1 MSGTVY
7 YERPD
12 ILEAIPKDRHAVI
25 EASAGT
31 GKTYTIEHLFVEL
44 LLTKKVNIDNI
55 LVLTYTER
63 AAGELRSRV
72 RSMIEKVL
80 VSDGCTGKPERQCWA
95 IGPPE
100 KVHLERALFSFD
112 MASIHTIHSFFQRV
126 VNEHAFSS
134 GRLFKQSLVDGKSA
148 FHDAFMNVLRTDISC
163 RDEYACY
170 LDAWLKSG
178 HSLGALAEMLYLCHA
193 RKRIVL
199 PRFDEAALMTALKVL
214 VGVVQF
220 DGFGE
225 RLKAE
230 LKAQKVHHSTSAA
243 IVKRADAFG
252 SALQGIGAD
261 FRLTDVIEGINPDWI
276 QYTEE
281 KLSPGAPWG
290 REISDYLAALA
301 SLKRHFMPLKGMAV
315 QLFLPL
321 VQERLEKDKR
331 AAGLYDYDDMIAHL
345 LEALSGRQ
353 AGALIAALRCR
364 YRFALIDESQDTDE
378 RQWKIFERI
387 FLESG
392 NQNILYLVGDPKQ
405 AIYGF
410 RGADVFTYL
419 AARKAICIH
428 HAPVPLVSNYRS
440 TARLVGAYNELF
452 RQDIEEPFFLG
463 DITYDAPLRC
473 GNPEF
478 RALDEKA
485 EDIAPVVIWNID
497 NERKSVS
504 AEYFLNVLGRAVAAE
519 IGDLLK
525 GGIVLCDKLV
535 GEKRALKPSDI
546 FILTRKESEGRRV
559 AEFLREADLASAFY
573 KLDGLFQTPQAEHIR
588 DLLLAIENPFDESR
602 RLRAWMTPFFG
613 IPLDRLSE
621 CRNLPET
628 EPLANR
634 LLDWHSLARRR
645 SFAELFSRLIN
656 ESGLVRRV
664 IFFEDS
670 GRELTDY
677 LHILEMM
684 LEEASGAGKELADLI
699 QMLADFISGA
709 RTPAREDGTVQRL
722 ETDKEAVQIMTMH
735 KSKGLEAAVVFL
747 YGGYS
752 AGQGD
757 DFQLYHDAEGRAVLH
772 LGGWEEQKRQ
782 AQKESTDE
790 DKRLLYVAATR
801 AKARLYLPFV
811 SPEKFTPLKAG
822 MYKLMNDR
830 LAAIAAD
837 ESSLK
842 RGGFVFLRPPF
853 GTAPGAEIG
862 QNAHEI
868 MKQWSPPPHLLDLPD
883 ESESFD
889 SVRGRHAGF
898 AVTSYSRI
906 KKTQG
911 GYSAPAGDEES
922 MFDDRVAE
930 GGKTGVPEGVP
941 GGPRFGKALH
951 GVMEAIRFDSMPESA
966 EGFAKWAEAETIR
979 TLAHQALR
987 REGVEQAHAGYLLS
1001 LAYNAIMSRIA
1012 LADGTELPR
1021 LAAVQRA
1028 ARELEFLY
1036 PYPEKNFPR
1045 LTSAQWADIRIERG
1059 FVKGFI
1065 DMVFEFGGKLHLL
1078 DWKTDALPDYSAE
1091 ALREHYDAN
1100 YSLQA
1105 KLYLIALCK
1114 MLRVHAESQYNERIG
1129 SVVYCFVRGMHPDD
1143 TQGRGQ
1149 VVTRFSWQEMLAFEE
1164 KLIAGLAFEEVD
1176 A

>member
-1 MSGTVY
+1 MSGTIY

-12 ILEAIPKDRHAVI
+12 ILEAIPKDRHTVI

-44 LLTKKVNIDNI
+44 LLTQKVNIDNI

-80 VSDGCTGKPERQCWA
+80 VSGGCPGKPERQCWA
-95 IGPPE
+95 IGPQE

-112 MASIHTIHSFFQRV
+112 MAPIHTIHSFFQRV

-134 GRLFKQSLVDGKSA
+134 GRLFEQSLVDGESA

-170 LDAWLKSG
+170 LDAWLKNG
-178 HSLGALAEMLYLCHA
+178 HSIDELTEVLYSCHA

-199 PRFDEAALMTALKVL
+199 PRFDETALKDAL
-214 VGVVQF
+214 KTLAGVVQA

-225 RLKAE
+225 RLKAA
-230 LKAQKVHHSTSAA
+230 LKAQKIPPSTSGAL
-243 IVKRADAFG
+243 VKRSVAFG
-252 SALQGIGAD
+252 SALQGIDAD
-261 FRLTDVIEGINPDWI
+261 FRLTDVIEGIDPEWI
-276 QYTEE
+276 QYVEE
-281 KLSPGAPWG
+281 KLLPGAPWG
-290 REISDYLAALA
+290 REIRGYLDALA
-301 SLKRHFMPLKGMAV
+301 SLKRHFIPLKGMV
-315 QLFLPL
+315 VKLFLPL

-353 AGALIAALRCR
+353 AGALIAALRSR

-392 NQNILYLVGDPKQ
+392 SQNILYLVGDPKQ

-419 AARKAICIH
+419 AAREAICMH
-428 HAPVPLVSNYRS
+428 HAPVPLVNNYRS

-452 RQDIEEPFFLG
+452 RQDIEEPFFRG
-463 DITYDAPLRC
+463 DITYDEPLAC
-473 GNPEF
+473 GKPEF
-478 RALDEKA
+478 RAVDGRGA
-485 EDIAPVVIWNID
+485 DSAPVVIWEID
-497 NERKSVS
+497 NDRKSVS
-504 AEYFLNVLGRAVAAE
+504 AEYYLNDLGRAVAAE
-519 IGDLLK
+519 IAVLLK
-525 GGIVLCDKLV
+525 GGIGLCDKSG
-535 GEKRALKPSDI
+535 GERRALKPGDI
-546 FILTRKESEGRRV
+546 FILTRKESEGRRA
-559 AEFLREADLASAFY
+559 AEFLREAGLPFAFY

-588 DLLLAIENPFDESR
+588 DLLLAVENPFDESR

-613 IPLDRLSE
+613 VPLDRLSE
-621 CRNLPET
+621 CRSLPET
-628 EPLANR
+628 EPLVKR
-634 LLDWHSLARRR
+634 LLDWHALARRR
-645 SFAELFSRLIN
+645 VFAELFSRLIN

-670 GRELTDY
+670 GRGLTDY
-677 LHILEMM
+677 LHILEML
-684 LEEASGAGKELADLI
+684 LEEASGGGKELADLT
-699 QMLADFISGA
+699 QMLADFIRGA

-735 KSKGLEAAVVFL
+735 KSKGLEAAVVFV

-752 AGQGD
+752 AGPVD
-757 DFQLYHDAEGRAVLH
+757 DFHLYHDAEGKAVLH
-772 LGGWEEQKRQ
+772 LGGWEEQKQR
-782 AQKESTDE
+782 AQKESRDE
-790 DKRLLYVAATR
+790 DRRLLYVAATR

-811 SPEKFTPLKAG
+811 SPEKFTAKAG

-837 ESSLK
+837 EASVK
-842 RGGFVFLRPPF
+842 RGGFVFVSPPF
-853 GTAPGAEIG
+853 GAASVAGSV
-862 QNAHEI
+862 QNVHEI
-868 MKQWSPPPHLLDLPD
+868 MKQWSPPPQLLDLPD
-883 ESESFD
+883 ETERFD

-898 AVTSYSRI
+898 EVTSYSRM

-922 MFDDRVAE
+922 IFDDRVAE
-930 GGKTGVPEGVP
+930 GGKAGVQDTLP

-951 GVMEAIRFDSMPESA
+951 CVMESIRFDSLPA
-966 EGFAKWAEAETIR
+966 RAGFSQWAETETIR
-979 TLAHQALR
+979 TLALQASG
-987 REGVEQAHAGYLLS
+987 REGVEQAHAEYLLS
-1001 LAYNAIMSRIA
+1001 LAYNALMSRIV

-1021 LAAVQRA
+1021 LAAVQRS

-1036 PYPEKNFPR
+1036 PYPEKHFPR

-1065 DMVFEFGGKLHLL
+1065 DMVFEHGGKLHLL
-1078 DWKTDALPDYSAE
+1078 DWKTDVLPDYSAA
-1091 ALREHYDAN
+1091 ALREHYDTN

-1105 KLYLIALCK
+1105 GLYLIALCK
-1114 MLRVHAESQYNERIG
+1114 MLRVHTESEYNERIG
-1129 SVVYCFVRGMHPDD
+1129 SVVYCFVRGMNPAD
-1143 TQGRGQ
+1143 TQGSGQ
-1149 VVTRFSWQEMLAFEE
+1149 VVTRSSWQEMLAFEE
-1164 KLIAGLAFEEVD
+1164 KLIAGLVFEEVD
-1176 A
+1176 S